1 MEATYSLAN
10 IIPQSPTVNR
20 TMWVKVEQYARDK
33 AVELGTINI
42 INVVK
47 FEDNPKHMG
56 KSKMAIST
64 GYYKI
69 LYNMEESYEEC
80 FTTKMI

>member
-1 MEATYSLAN
+1 
-10 IIPQSPTVNR
+10 
-20 TMWVKVEQYARDK
+20 
-33 AVELGTINI
+33 
-42 INVVK
+42 
-47 FEDNPKHMG
+47 MG

-80 FTTKMI
+80 FYYKNDLNINEKNDNLSSHRVKCSEI